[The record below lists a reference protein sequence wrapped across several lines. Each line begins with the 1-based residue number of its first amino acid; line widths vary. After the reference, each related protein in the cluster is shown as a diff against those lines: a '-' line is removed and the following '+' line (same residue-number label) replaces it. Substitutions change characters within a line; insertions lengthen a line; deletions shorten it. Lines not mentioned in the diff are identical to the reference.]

1 MRAKREPHDDA
12 FSRAAAQVPSCAL
25 DEQGI
30 ERQRERHRRLA
41 RSVVHMR
48 RDQDLLVVDFAR
60 DFDRPALEEL
70 IAVERECCPFF
81 TFSFDQHSRH
91 LEVGVHDHRAA
102 SALDAIADGLS
113 RRTAEV

>member
-1 MRAKREPHDDA
+1 MRAKRPPHDDA

-25 DEQGI
+25 DEQGL

-41 RSVVHMR
+41 PSVLQVR
-48 RDQDLLVVDFAR
+48 RIDEILVVDFAR

-81 TFSFDQHSRH
+81 TFSFDQHSGH
-91 LEVGVHDHRAA
+91 LEVGVHDHGAA
-102 SALDAIADGLS
+102 STLDAIADGLYG
-113 RRTAEV
+113 RTAED